1 MKKKLQ
7 SKNTRQATLK
17 GHDNAFALFQLNRR
31 IREATFILL
40 TALSFYLLTAL
51 VTYSG
56 NDPGWSHTGMSESV
70 ANSGGRTGAFCS
82 DLLLYLFGFMAYF
95 LPAAVFYGALT
106 IYREELKFF
115 EGNPWVWVIRGFG
128 LLLAILAGSGLT
140 NLHLSG
146 SENLL
151 PMGSGGIIGAAIQH
165 NLVKNLSHLGATVF
179 LFSFTLIG
187 LTFFTGI
194 SWLNIMER
202 LGRLGFKG
210 MQFAQ
215 AAMFLF
221 VKDRYKAFEE
231 NKAEIKE
238 NIKEDI
244 KEKLSLD
251 KPKPKAFTEVQAQA
265 DEDTESDDLLPASG
279 LALLKLKPSEKP
291 TLDPKIEKLINP
303 TTFKR
308 PAIVPA
314 TLVATPAPQTPPVTA
329 TPSAAAPNNKPCLS
343 LLEAVE
349 AAKQSFDPK
358 QLEALSELV
367 ESRLS
372 EFNISVKVVAVYP
385 GPVITRFEMELAP
398 GIKVSR
404 ITGLAKDLARSL
416 SVESVRVVEVIPG
429 KSVVGLEI
437 PNKNREIVRL
447 KEILASSVYQQSKSP
462 LTLGLGKSISGDPV
476 VVNLGKMPHLLVA
489 GTTGSGKSVGVNAML
504 MSILYKSTCE
514 EVRLILIDP
523 KMLELSVYEG
533 IPHLLTPVVTD
544 MKDAANALRWCV
556 AEMER
561 RYQIMAGT
569 GVRNLES
576 YNLKVEKAKQSGSPL
591 FDPLWQPHQSEKPD
605 ILEKMPYI
613 VVVIDEFAD
622 MMMVVGKKVEE
633 LIARIAQKARA
644 AGIHMILATQRPSV
658 DVITGLIKANIPTR
672 IAFQVSSR
680 IDSRTIL
687 DQQGAEQ
694 LLGHGDMLYLPA
706 GRGVPV
712 RIHGAFVADDEVH
725 KVIQALKKEGPP
737 NYIEDINK
745 QVSSSSASIFGESE
759 EEYDPLYDEAVKIV
773 TESRRASISHVQ
785 RRLKI
790 GYNRAARMIEQM
802 ESDGVVSAMQ
812 SNGSREVIA
821 PPPIEN

>member
-1 MKKKLQ
+1 MKKKIK
-7 SKNTRQATLK
+7 SKSARQATSRGK
-17 GHDNAFALFQLNRR
+17 DDAIGLFQLSRR

-40 TALSFYLLTAL
+40 TALAFYLLTAL
-51 VTYSG
+51 VTYSSQ
-56 NDPGWSHTGMSESV
+56 DPGWSHTGYAEMV
-70 ANSGGRTGAFCS
+70 RNAGGQTGAFCA
-82 DLLLYLFGFMAYF
+82 DVLLYLFGFMAYL
-95 LPAAVFYGALT
+95 LPAATFYGALSV
-106 IYREELKFF
+106 YREEIRVFQ
-115 EGNPWVWVIRGFG
+115 GNPWVLFIRGFG
-128 LLLAILAGSGLT
+128 LLLAILAGSGLAS
-140 NLHLSG
+140 LHFTG
-146 SENLL
+146 AEKLL
-151 PMGSGGIIGAAIQH
+151 PMGSGGILGTAIQQQ
-165 NLVKNLSHLGATVF
+165 LVKNLNHLGGAVF
-179 LFSFTLIG
+179 LLSFTLIG
-187 LTFFTGI
+187 LTLYTGV
-194 SWLNIMER
+194 SWLKIMDR
-202 LGRLGFKG
+202 LGRIFFKG
-210 MQFAQ
+210 LHYLQSA
-215 AAMFLF
+215 LF
-221 VKDRYKAFEE
+221 QSVKKGYEAYEE
-231 NKAEIKE
+231 NKEELKAEL
-238 NIKEDI
+238 
-244 KEKLSLD
+244 KEKLIAPLPKLITTQKVIEPMPDPLLD
-251 KPKPKAFTEVQAQA
+251 EISAV
-265 DEDTESDDLLPASG
+265 EDLPASG
-279 LALLKLKPSEKP
+279 KELLKLKPNEKP
-291 TLDPKIEKLINP
+291 KLDPKIEKLINP
-303 TTFKR
+303 PTTKR
-308 PAIVPA
+308 PTIVPQ
-314 TLVATPAPQTPPVTA
+314 APQIVPVQTTKA
-329 TPSAAAPNNKPCLS
+329 LQPSPKPCLS
-343 LLEAVE
+343 LLETVE
-349 AAKQSFDPK
+349 AVKKSFDPK
-358 QLEALSELV
+358 QLEALSQLV
-367 ESRLS
+367 EARLN

-437 PNKNREIVRL
+437 PNQNREIVRL
-447 KEILASSVYQQSKSP
+447 KEILASSVYEQSKSP
-462 LTLGLGKSISGDPV
+462 LSLGLGKSISGEPIV
-476 VVNLGKMPHLLVA
+476 VQLGKMPHLLVA

-504 MSILYKSTCE
+504 LSILYKATAE

-556 AEMER
+556 GEMER
-561 RYQIMAGT
+561 RYQVMAAT

-576 YNLKVEKAKQSGSPL
+576 YNLKVEKANQSGKPI
-591 FDPLWQPHQSEKPD
+591 FDPLWQPHQGEKPD
-605 ILEKMPYI
+605 VLGKMPYI

-644 AGIHMILATQRPSV
+644 AGIHLILATQRPSV

-687 DQQGAEQ
+687 DQHGAEQ

-725 KVIQALKKEGPP
+725 KVIEALRKEGGP
-737 NYIEDINK
+737 NYIQDFKK
-745 QVSSSSASIFGESE
+745 QSSSPSGGGLFGESSE

-790 GYNRAARMIEQM
+790 GYNRAARLIEQM
-802 ESDGVVSAMQ
+802 EADGVVSAMQ

-821 PPPIEN
+821 PPPVES